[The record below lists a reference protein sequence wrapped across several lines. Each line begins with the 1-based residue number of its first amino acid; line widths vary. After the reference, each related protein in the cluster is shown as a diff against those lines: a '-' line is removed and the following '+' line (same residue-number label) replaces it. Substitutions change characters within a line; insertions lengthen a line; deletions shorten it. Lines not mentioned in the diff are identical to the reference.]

1 MAFDGLTIASLKH
14 EFCARLLGGRIYKVY
29 QPEADE
35 LLLIIKN
42 RLGDENITERL
53 VLSASAGLPLAYLF
67 EESRENPTNA
77 PGFCMLLRKHIGNG
91 RIVRIDQPGFE
102 RILEFEIEHLDEMG
116 DLKRKRL
123 IVELMGKHSNIIFV
137 DDKNMIIDS
146 IKHISHMVSSVREVL
161 PGREYVYPPGQ
172 DKKNITELDEN
183 WFVNHILTEPVSV
196 SKAIYTKLTGISPIL
211 AQELC
216 FRAGV
221 DGDASTASLS
231 AGEKEAILRQV
242 KALSSDIGSERFKPC
257 IAYDGFTPL
266 EFAAVPLT
274 LYGEELTG
282 PQEKE
287 KKGYY
292 AQGSMSETVYRYY
305 RTKNVSSR
313 MKQHSTD
320 LRKLVANAVERTAKK
335 LDLQRNQLKSTEKR
349 EKYKIYGELLTAFSY
364 SAKPGASEIT
374 VENYYDENKPLTIPL
389 DKDLTAMENANR
401 FFARYNKLKRTYEAT
416 ISLVE
421 ESREELDYLLSVQN
435 SLELA
440 ETLTDIADIKREL
453 TESGYIRAKGAKQ
466 KKQEKSKPLH
476 YISSDGYH
484 MYVGKNNFQ
493 NDELSFRFAVPGD
506 LWFHAKQMPGSH
518 VIVKTNGDEEI
529 PDSTYEEAA
538 RLAAFYSSGK
548 TAPKV
553 DVDYTDK
560 KQLKKPP
567 GAKPGYVIYH
577 TNYSMTIEPEIH
589 GIQEVK

>member
-14 EFCARLLGGRIYKVY
+14 EFSARLLGGRIYKVY

-35 LLLIIKN
+35 LLLVVKN
-42 RLGDENITERL
+42 RVGEENITSRL
-53 VLSASAGLPLAYLF
+53 VLSASAGLPLMYISD
-67 EESRENPTNA
+67 EMKENPTNA

-91 RIVRIDQPGFE
+91 RIVSITQPGFE
-102 RILEFEIEHLDEMG
+102 RILEFEIEHLDELG
-116 DLKRKRL
+116 DVRKKRL
-123 IVELMGKHSNIIFV
+123 IIELMGKHSNIIFV

-146 IKHISHMVSSVREVL
+146 IKHVSHMVSSVREVL
-161 PGREYVYPPGQ
+161 PGRDYVYPPGQ
-172 DKKNITELDEN
+172 DKKNILELDDN
-183 WFVNHILTEPVSV
+183 FFVNHILTEPLPVA
-196 SKAIYTKLTGISPIL
+196 KAIYMGLTGISPIV

-216 FRAGV
+216 FAAGV
-221 DGDASTASLS
+221 DGGISTAALK
-231 AGEKEAILRQV
+231 ADEKEALLLRV
-242 KALSSDIGSERFKPC
+242 KALAEVIRSGGFAPC
-257 IAYDGFTPL
+257 IAYDGYTPL
-266 EFAAVPLT
+266 EFAAIPLT
-274 LYGEELTG
+274 LYGEEQ
-282 PQEKE
+282 PAPPAKE
-287 KKGYY
+287 KKGYIL
-292 AQGSMSETVYRYY
+292 QESMSDTVYAYY

-335 LDLQRNQLKSTEKR
+335 LDLQQSQLKSTEKR

-364 SAKPGASEIT
+364 SAEPGADSVT

-401 FFARYNKLKRTYEAT
+401 FFARYNKLKRTYDAT
-416 ISLVE
+416 LSLVE
-421 ESREELDYLLSVQN
+421 ESKAELDYLLSVQN

-453 TESGYIRAKGAKQ
+453 RESGYIRAKGEKQ

-476 YISSDGYH
+476 YVSSDGYH

-493 NDELSFRFAVPGD
+493 NDELSFKFAAPGD

-518 VIVKTNGDEEI
+518 VIVKTNGDAEI
-529 PDSTYEEAA
+529 PDATYEEAA
-538 RLAAFYSSGK
+538 RLAAYYSSGK
-548 TAPKV
+548 SAPKV

-560 KQLKKPP
+560 KHLKKPP

-577 TNYSMTIEPEIH
+577 TNFSMTIEPEIH
-589 GIQEVK
+589 GIREGN